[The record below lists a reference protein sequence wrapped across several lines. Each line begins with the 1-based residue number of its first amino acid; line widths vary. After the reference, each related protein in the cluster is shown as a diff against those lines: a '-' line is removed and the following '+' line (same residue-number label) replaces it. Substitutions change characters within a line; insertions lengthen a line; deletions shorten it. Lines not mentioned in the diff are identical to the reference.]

1 MRQREQVKN
10 HRQGPLLW
18 FPQEDMDE
26 VEQAGLGLA
35 GWIISMGSP
44 FRSLGQEGPP
54 EEGIETH
61 SSIAAWRIPW
71 TKEPGG
77 LQSTGSQRVRHDWSN
92 ISLTQALGQ
101 RDGPYLS
108 GTWLWSDE
116 SRAIVAWS
124 VKSLTEVF
132 GVWALDRLVYI
143 WKMSLR
149 RKTPKEGAGLML
161 EAGGKAGGLSMAWG
175 FPEQGVSSKYMQGEC

>member
-1 MRQREQVKN
+1 
-10 HRQGPLLW
+10 
-18 FPQEDMDE
+18 MDE

-35 GWIISMGSP
+35 GWIISVGSLVQ
-44 FRSLGQEGPP
+44 SLGQEDPLR
-54 EEGIETH
+54 EGIETH

-92 ISLTQALGQ
+92 LSLMHALRH

-116 SRAIVAWS
+116 SRGIVAWS
-124 VKSLTEVF
+124 VNSLKEVF
-132 GVWALDRLVYI
+132 AVWALDRLVYI

-149 RKTPKEGAGLML
+149 RKSPKEGSEVGGRRQGRRQGRRTQQGL
-161 EAGGKAGGLSMAWG
+161 GLSRARCVQQIHARQTLMH
-175 FPEQGVSSKYMQGEC
+175 QVNSSRKHS